1 MFHYTLSFEVSNILY
16 YIYYKWL
23 LISQKLSNKQ
33 ISKNVNTIDK
43 FLGDCVKSPIN
54 TVNLLHYEIKERG
67 VLQETQTHI
76 FCLWLKERKCA
87 HVY

>member
-1 MFHYTLSFEVSNILY
+1 MYT
-16 YIYYKWL
+16 
-23 LISQKLSNKQ
+23 
-33 ISKNVNTIDK
+33 NVNTINN
-43 FLGDCVKSPIN
+43 FLVDCVKSPMD

-76 FCLWLKERKCA
+76 FCLYLKERKFA